1 MKTATCL
8 VFISFIH
15 FFYHSLSAQVKLG
28 ERPSEISPYTLLE
41 MESTSKGVLI
51 PSMSTAQRDANFPIE
66 TPGVLLIFN
75 TDKQLFEFYKK
86 PNGTKCGPTTDHWYT
101 LSDRVFNS
109 SQACTPTLSEFSPSG
124 TLFYHVDNQEML
136 VYDEVVDQWL
146 SMSSGYQDIENLHF
160 DACTFLL
167 TVGISNGASQTVDL
181 SEVFYAPAGPQ
192 GAQGIQGPKGEQG
205 VQGVAGPKGDQGE
218 QGVAGPKGAQGIQG
232 PKGDQGEQGVAGPK
246 GAQGIQGAK
255 GEQGIQGVQGPKGDT
270 GPRGI
275 PGISPSISNQ
285 YLTLSDRSNGQV
297 DLAISNGNT
306 VTLALS
312 INEDVGLFADIKGLV
327 YNHTSTITH
336 DFVFGSNQIDNQ
348 TGNLDDA
355 RFLFDKSEGAFRAG
369 VASGNSWNQDQLG
382 ESSIAMGYRTRASG
396 DRSVALGNTTEA
408 TSYAEIALG
417 SYNTQI
423 TPLSFY
429 RWEPNDR
436 LLVIGN
442 GTSYGNTS
450 DALVILKNGHVGIG
464 DSFPTEGTLVVSGT
478 IVASQN
484 IYTQQAL
491 TPDYVFK
498 KYFTGVATEAPNY
511 TFLSLAE
518 VKKFIHEFHHLPNL
532 PNADQVRKSGKWNVN
547 RAVELNLEKIEELFL
562 YMIEQES
569 KIKALTEEVEEISE
583 RMKR

>member
-41 MESTSKGVLI
+41 MESTSKGILI

-66 TPGVLLIFN
+66 TPGGLLIFN

-86 PNGTKCGPTTDHWYT
+86 PNVTKCGPTTDHWYT

-124 TLFYHVDNQEML
+124 TLFYYVDNQEML

-205 VQGVAGPKGDQGE
+205 E

-232 PKGDQGEQGVAGPK
+232 PKGD
-246 GAQGIQGAK
+246 
-255 GEQGIQGVQGPKGDT
+255 T

-275 PGISPSISNQ
+275 PWISPSISNQ

-369 VASGNSWNQDQLG
+369 IASGNSWNQDQLG

-464 DSFPTEGTLVVSGT
+464 DSSPTEGTLVVSGT

-518 VKKFIHEFHHLPNL
+518 VKKIIHEFHHLPNL

-583 RMKR
+583 RMKKMTANKPQ